1 MRFACRR
8 INSLRVLE
16 NLIAFYVGRIPAS
29 AMTARGQTDCLVMEP
44 RIYDRTQGLFEEH
57 FTAANRTL
65 DGKLDSGITHC
76 DFLLKSFGR
85 LSGSTKPLGRICHI
99 AGDQICDQFHNIAAP
114 RSIHDVPIGTM
125 YGT

>member
-44 RIYDRTQGLFEEH
+44 RIYDRTQGLLEEH

-76 DFLLKSFGR
+76 DFLFPIVRSLIWKHQNRSAEYVTSLGIKSATNFTISR
-85 LSGSTKPLGRICHI
+85 RR
-99 AGDQICDQFHNIAAP
+99 A
-114 RSIHDVPIGTM
+114 RTM
-125 YGT
+125 TCQ

>member
-16 NLIAFYVGRIPAS
+16 NLIAFYVGGIPAS

-76 DFLLKSFGR
+76 DFLPNRSVAYLEAPNRSAEYVIS
-85 LSGSTKPLGRICHI
+85 LGSNLRPISQYRG
-99 AGDQICDQFHNIAAP
+99 AALDP
-114 RSIHDVPIGTM
+114 
-125 YGT
+125 